1 MSTPIPPSEP
11 VPVAVEPAVP
21 VIPVTPSGPR
31 EIKLISHSP
40 LFYWWP
46 VWVFGFLMAG
56 LTAIENNRF
65 AVVPDDTRITPLG
78 NPADGNYMLHTKAT
92 RLPTPLDDAIATSK
106 REAVESE
113 RAFPTHVSQRAWMGS
128 LYVIILVMTI
138 SITNV
143 PLRGLWSFLAI
154 MAVIVVSLLIT
165 VFNGWD
171 DLYERMRGLKVYIN
185 MAGYLTISTIVFI
198 MWAMATFVIDR
209 RAYILFT
216 PGQIKVCEH
225 IGASVRTYDATGVT
239 FEKQRDDLFRH
250 YILGFGSGDL
260 IVRTAGAEKHE
271 IRMQNVLGIGW
282 KLEPVEEL
290 LREKKTSVVV

>member
-1 MSTPIPPSEP
+1 MSSPIPPPEPQPAVEMLRSSEP
-11 VPVAVEPAVP
+11 
-21 VIPVTPSGPR
+21 R
-31 EIKLISHSP
+31 QIKLISHSP

-46 VWVFGFLMAG
+46 VWVFGFLFAG
-56 LTAIENNRF
+56 LTMIENHRF
-65 AVVPDDTRITPLG
+65 AVVPADTRIKPLSD
-78 NPADGNYMLHTKAT
+78 PPDGKYILTMKKESP
-92 RLPTPLDDAIATSK
+92 LPTPLSDAIAVSK
-106 REAVESE
+106 GDAVESE
-113 RAFPTHVSQRAWMGS
+113 SAFPTHVSQRAWMGS

-154 MAVIVVSLLIT
+154 MAVVVISLLIT

-171 DLYERMRGLKVYIN
+171 DIYERMRGLKVYIN

-198 MWAMATFVIDR
+198 MWATATFIIDR
-209 RAYILFT
+209 RAYIMFT

-290 LREKKTSVVV
+290 LREKMTTHSS